1 MKHANKLTEDTRGF
15 MSDSSYHPGELAA
28 QDKAGTRGVAAEL
41 AVGKHSALS
50 FASGHDVFLAAQS
63 FAALASV
70 DLKNESVWVTPLFG
84 QSGDLAA
91 ISEKEIAISRD
102 CIPNLDMLNFIEPGT
117 PLSLLGIDL
126 NRRIR
131 HRINGYTI
139 AGGDNGKHSVSL
151 QVTEYTPNCPKYIN
165 RRDIIPA
172 SDGTPSLNK
181 NARAETRTRLTED
194 DQTFVR
200 KMDTLWI
207 GTYAPGIGADCNH
220 RGGKPGFIRVISPST
235 IEWPEYRGNGTFF
248 TSGNLESYD
257 RAGVT
262 LVDFESGSI
271 IQMTGRATVDWEH
284 DGCYEGASRKI
295 VFHITNL
302 VRMNEITNHRWKR
315 LDYSPYNPV
324 VSGTGNV
331 DTESEY
337 PQVATLAKIV
347 DETENVKTFRFV
359 IPRRIA
365 FLPGQYATF
374 EFNNIPGGEAIEVR
388 TWTLSET
395 PNSINGDNT
404 LDITVKR
411 MPNGLVT
418 NWLHDYAEVGMEVK
432 LLGIQGEMTAVSVD
446 ENTQKPTV
454 PKHLLLLSAGI
465 GITPNLA
472 MIRGIG
478 AFSLQD
484 QTDITMIHI
493 ERYEKDLIS
502 QSELLRRSKQYP
514 HFQYIHV
521 ISSKEGRLTKGALKK
536 MVPNTASQQAYVC
549 GPTQFMRDMTE
560 YLVSIGVPA
569 GQVHTESFEF

>member
-1 MKHANKLTEDTRGF
+1 MSVLT
-15 MSDSSYHPGELAA
+15 YHSGELIA
-28 QDKAGTRGVAAEL
+28 QDKAGTKGVAAEL
-41 AVGKHSALS
+41 AAGKRSALS
-50 FASGHDVFLAAQS
+50 FASGHDAFLAAQS
-63 FAALASV
+63 FAALTSV
-70 DLKNESVWVTPLFG
+70 DLKNDSVWVTPLFG
-84 QSGDLAA
+84 RSGDLTA
-91 ISEKEIAISRD
+91 ISEKQIAISSD
-102 CIPNLDMLNFIEPGT
+102 CIPNADILNFIEQDT

-131 HRINGYTI
+131 HRINGYAI
-139 AGGDNGKHSVSL
+139 GAKDNGKHSVAL
-151 QVTEYTPNCPKYIN
+151 QVSEYTPNCPKYIN

-172 SDGTPSLNK
+172 SDGTPALNK
-181 NARAETRTRLTED
+181 DARAETRTKLSED
-194 DQTFVR
+194 DQKFVR

-207 GTYAPGIGADCNH
+207 GSYAPGIGADCNH
-220 RGGKPGFIRVISPST
+220 RGGKPGFIRVVSQST
-235 IEWPEYRGNGTFF
+235 IEWPEYRGNGMFF
-248 TSGNLESYD
+248 TSGNLESND
-257 RAGVT
+257 KAGVT
-262 LVDFESGSI
+262 LVDFDTGSM
-271 IQMTGRATVDWEH
+271 IQMTGRAIVDWKH
-284 DGCYEGASRKI
+284 DGSYEGASRKI
-295 VFHITNL
+295 VFHITSLIRTDN
-302 VRMNEITNHRWKR
+302 VTNHRWQR
-315 LDYSPYNPV
+315 LDYSPYNPT

-331 DTESEY
+331 DTESGY

-446 ENTQKPTV
+446 KNTQKPTV

-514 HFQYIHV
+514 NFQYIHV
-521 ISSKEGRLTKGALKK
+521 ISSKEGRLTKEVLQK
-536 MVPNTASQQAYVC
+536 MVPNTVSQQAYIC

-569 GQVHTESFEF
+569 GQIHTESFEF